1 MKTII
6 ECDANIN
13 LYDSNGWTPLHH
25 ACETGDGN
33 IVKILLDNQADLF
46 KFSNKGYY
54 PIHIASLNNHYE
66 IVKMLINNAHENN
79 KNSILE
85 QKNNEKATP
94 LLLAAKKGN
103 IETVQTLLNYGA
115 DIYALDELKWTAL
128 HHATFNCF
136 SPYKKLINK

>member
-6 ECDANIN
+6 KCDADVN

-25 ACETGDGN
+25 ACETGDKT

-54 PIHIASLNNHYE
+54 PTHIAALNNHYE
-66 IVKMLINNAHENN
+66 LIQMLINHANENQMQH
-79 KNSILE
+79 SILE
-85 QKNNEKATP
+85 LKNNEKATS
-94 LLLAAKKGN
+94 LILAAKKGH

-115 DIYALDELKWTAL
+115 DIYALDELKWSAL
-128 HHATFNCF
+128 HHATFNG
-136 SPYKKLINK
+136 